1 MQLSHYFL
9 RNTGLVGGVSTEID
23 SFWFFSD
30 FSIWPIEKTSCLL
43 QKCKILYKNI
53 VLSFFKQK
61 SNKYWNNIWKEIQQI
76 LDQKK
81 KTPQIFFSKILLMWS
96 SQ

>member
-9 RNTGLVGGVSTEID
+9 RNAGLVGGVCTEID
-23 SFWFFSD
+23 SFYLIFLRFDSD
-30 FSIWPIEKTSCLL
+30 RKTSCLL

-61 SNKYWNNIWKEIQQI
+61 LNKYWNNIWKEMQQN
-76 LDQKK
+76 
-81 KTPQIFFSKILLMWS
+81 F
-96 SQ
+96 